1 MMAMAMMDLKVSQMQ
16 WMMVRYTGYASNA
29 GGRTSKGM
37 DLSDFFTICK
47 FFCQHFFCFQASN
60 DSRTSVRELV
70 TV

>member
-37 DLSDFFTICK
+37 DFSDFFLQFVN
-47 FFCQHFFCFQASN
+47 FFANISFVFKPQTTAEQASEN
-60 DSRTSVRELV
+60 W
-70 TV
+70 